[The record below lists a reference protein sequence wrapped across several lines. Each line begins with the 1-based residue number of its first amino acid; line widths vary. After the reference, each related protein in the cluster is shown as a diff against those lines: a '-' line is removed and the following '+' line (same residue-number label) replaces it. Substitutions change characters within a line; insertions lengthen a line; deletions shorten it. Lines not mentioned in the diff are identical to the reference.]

1 MIRRGDAWMGLLA
14 VLVAAACV
22 AVLDAGDRRA
32 RQAARDPAREA
43 VRELGLAD
51 LCLTTEARYTR
62 HPAQA
67 DRFAPFQDLPG
78 AFEYAPSGAW
88 MAAPRLAPGGT
99 APVAGDVSEGPDDP
113 AAPASP
119 EAP

>member
-1 MIRRGDAWMGLLA
+1 MLRRGDLWLGLVSMLLA
-14 VLVAAACV
+14 AAFV
-22 AVLDAGDRRA
+22 AVADADTRR
-32 RQAARDPAREA
+32 RQEAAHDAARGA
-43 VRELGLAD
+43 VRAFGLAD

-88 MAAPRLAPGGT
+88 VLPPPPVRIPR
-99 APVAGDVSEGPDDP
+99 SEP
-113 AAPASP
+113 
-119 EAP
+119 

>member
-1 MIRRGDAWMGLLA
+1 MTLRRGDLGLA
-14 VLVAAACV
+14 LVAALAAAALV
-22 AVLDAGDRRA
+22 TILDAAERRG
-32 RQAARDPAREA
+32 REAARDPARA
-43 VRELGLAD
+43 AMRALGLAD

-88 MAAPRLAPGGT
+88 MPPPPVSTVSPTAMADRLPEGAPR
-99 APVAGDVSEGPDDP
+99 
-113 AAPASP
+113 
-119 EAP
+119 

>member
-1 MIRRGDAWMGLLA
+1 MPRRSDLWLA
-14 VLVAAACV
+14 LV
-22 AVLDAGDRRA
+22 AVLAAGALVAVRDAAARRA
-32 RQAARDPAREA
+32 GERARDTARAA
-43 VRELGLAD
+43 VREFGLAD

-88 MAAPRLAPGGT
+88 MPPPPVPRRPAP
-99 APVAGDVSEGPDDP
+99 
-113 AAPASP
+113 
-119 EAP
+119 